1 MAATGIFKEAADRII
16 GPVHGR
22 KFTPAAMEAEH
33 ARTRASMPSR
43 WYSGSITGMV
53 TRNVTAPEPSRWT
66 SKASESAVPTTMRG
80 GSLPTA
86 ARMRSTIGS
95 SIPASVMT
103 PKYTMAKMN
112 IPATAETL

>member
-1 MAATGIFKEAADRII
+1 MEATGIFKEAAALIM

-33 ARTRASMPSR
+33 ARTRLSMPSR
-43 WYSGSITGMV
+43 WYSGSITGRV
-53 TRNVTAPEPSRWT
+53 TKNVTAPEPSRWT
-66 SKASESAVPTTMRG
+66 SRARSAVPATMRAG
-80 GSLPTA
+80 LLPTA
-86 ARMRSTIGS
+86 ARMPSIIGS
-95 SIPASVMT
+95 SIPASVMI

>member
-1 MAATGIFKEAADRII
+1 MEDTGIFKEAADRII

-22 KFTPAAMEAEH
+22 KFTPAAMEAAH
-33 ARTRASMPSR
+33 ASTRLSMPSR

-66 SKASESAVPTTMRG
+66 SKARSAVPATMRG
-80 GSLPTA
+80 GLLPTA

-95 SIPASVMT
+95 SIPASVMI